1 MNIRYTEAPGI
12 EGKVIR
18 IDGWEEDGHR
28 MTGNGHWMIFDPSTG
43 EELARGTDWI
53 STPTEAEAVSWQE
66 KAKELAAKWKGRVT
80 DLNKTLYIR
89 YGRFPPSGQSRNY
102 ASGMLETGI
111 SVYPA
116 KYDLVSGGIIFDDN
130 YGVWQDGTLISVM
143 HRTPYLVE
151 GEYVG
156 DGSDGEPLLR
166 NARKVA
172 KLVYNQEKRC
182 FFIRGRV
189 EQAERSGDRRQ

>member
-1 MNIRYTEAPGI
+1 
-12 EGKVIR
+12 
-18 IDGWEEDGHR
+18 
-28 MTGNGHWMIFDPSTG
+28 
-43 EELARGTDWI
+43 
-53 STPTEAEAVSWQE
+53 
-66 KAKELAAKWKGRVT
+66 
-80 DLNKTLYIR
+80 
-89 YGRFPPSGQSRNY
+89 
-102 ASGMLETGI
+102 MLETGI